1 MEYLPILLAV
11 VCLVSWIVW
20 GLLVLA
26 TGKRA
31 DERRRAAYLQY
42 LRESKRGGPDPR
54 D

>member
-11 VCLVSWIVW
+11 VCLALWIVW

-26 TGKRA
+26 AGKRA
-31 DERRRAAYLQY
+31 DERRRTAYLLY
-42 LRESKRGGPDPR
+42 LRERKSGGPDPR